1 MYICS
6 PVFSP
11 LILERKNGSVIRVQ
25 FSTKLAKTSLGGR
38 GVEISKPKASK
49 TTTEPAARACKIGL
63 FFRRGIRSMLRLLSS
78 IDAILLLENYVLL
91 PILLLYN
98 YIGNIYMF
106 PA

>member
-1 MYICS
+1 
-6 PVFSP
+6 
-11 LILERKNGSVIRVQ
+11 
-25 FSTKLAKTSLGGR
+25 
-38 GVEISKPKASK
+38 
-49 TTTEPAARACKIGL
+49 
-63 FFRRGIRSMLRLLSS
+63 MLRLLSS